1 MHVFRFLTAKF
12 KSSELFSRIA
22 SGAVWSILGSASAKF
37 LVLVAGI
44 LCANI
49 LGSKEYGELGLIRS
63 TVNMFVVF
71 GTAGMGITA
80 TKFISQFRD
89 TDNENVSRI
98 YIVTCLFTTI
108 SAIFV
113 AALVLF
119 LSPIL
124 AEDALHAPHLTSSIR
139 FASLLLLVTILN
151 SSYQGTL
158 AGYENFKRITIN
170 TFISSTL
177 EAVLVIIGA
186 LIGGI
191 NGALLGYGIGVAAL
205 TLLNFIYARKTLATN
220 AVRVD
225 YGNLRLSDFR
235 ILTSFSIPAALSSFL
250 VVPSYWVVK
259 TLIARYSGFEEL
271 GLYEASDQWRII
283 ILFIPSALSNI
294 VLPILSSYIG
304 KEDERTF
311 KGALK
316 INVVLNVGVSLV
328 MAAGVIILSKWIL
341 QTYGPGFDTPSVLIY
356 LALSTVFSSFAS
368 VVGMAIVSQG
378 KTWIGLAFN
387 MIWSLNFILFSYI
400 SLTHGA
406 GATGV
411 AFSLM
416 IAYMLHGLFQFIY
429 LWLSVLRNKE

>member
-1 MHVFRFLTAKF
+1 MITFRLLITKI
-12 KSSELFSRIA
+12 KSSDLLSRIA
-22 SGAVWSILGSASAKF
+22 SGAIWSILGSVSAKLF
-37 LVLVAGI
+37 VLAAGI
-44 LCANI
+44 VCANI

-80 TKFISQFRD
+80 TKFISQYRSAN
-89 TDNENVSRI
+89 NEIVARI
-98 YIVTCLFTTI
+98 YTVTSLFTTI
-108 SAIFV
+108 SAILV
-113 AALVLF
+113 AVIVLF
-119 LSPIL
+119 FSPIL
-124 AEDALHAPHLTSSIR
+124 AEEALHAPHLTNSIR

-151 SSYQGTL
+151 SAYQGTL
-158 AGYENFKRITIN
+158 AGYENFKRISIN
-170 TFISSTL
+170 TFISSVV

-186 LIGGI
+186 FIAGV
-191 NGALLGYGIGVAAL
+191 NGALLGYGIGISAL
-205 TLLNFIYARKTLATN
+205 TILNFNYTRRTLATH
-220 AVRVD
+220 AVRID

-271 GLYEASDQWRII
+271 GIYEASDQWRII

-304 KEDERTF
+304 KDDRHTF
-311 KGALK
+311 TGALK
-316 INVVLNVGVSLV
+316 INIVLNVGVSLV
-328 MAAGVIILSKWIL
+328 LAMGVIILSKWLL
-341 QTYGPGFDTPSVLIY
+341 QIYGPEFDSPIVMIY

-387 MIWSLNFILFSYI
+387 IIWALVFIFLSAVSLI
-400 SLTHGA
+400 HGM

-416 IAYMLHGLFQFIY
+416 LAYILHGLFQFIY
-429 LWLSVLRNKE
+429 LWMSILRNN